1 MNEVYACA
9 RAKRERLSR
18 EAYRGRRRERRGRS
32 FFLPS
37 FLSLS
42 LSRFLPLLEEVLV
55 RALLSV
61 QKTIIRRNWKS
72 GKNSL
77 FFQNRNSK
85 IQKKNPGK
93 ELNARR
99 SPKASSSSSG
109 EASTSSS
116 TSAPAISAQSSSS
129 GGSSRGAKFRALKAK
144 EAAKRASKQSRSG
157 SGNGNGSDGGGGGES
172 GGAIE
177 VEAFSSPSS
186 TSTGD
191 RPVVPDAPPSK
202 D

>member
-1 MNEVYACA
+1 VREQSESDC
-9 RAKRERLSR
+9 RAKLIE
-18 EAYRGRRRERRGRS
+18 EGGGRGEGRS

-61 QKTIIRRNWKS
+61 QKTILRRNWKS
-72 GKNSL
+72 GKTHY
-77 FFQNRNSK
+77 FFK
-85 IQKKNPGK
+85 TEIPKFKKKNPGK

-116 TSAPAISAQSSSS
+116 SSTSAISAQSSSN

-157 SGNGNGSDGGGGGES
+157 SGNGNGSDGGGGGGGES

-177 VEAFSSPSS
+177 VEASSSPSS